1 MLRRIAAAALVLLF
15 VGVPAGA
22 QTTLVYEVFGAYFD
36 SLRQQA
42 GIPGAAVAVIGRDR
56 ILWER
61 AYGAQDV
68 DRFIATRADTPFNAD
83 GLTQTITAVMS
94 LQCAEERRLALDDSI
109 GALRVDTSEPD
120 ATIRQLLT
128 HTSGG
133 AGQLNFAYR
142 LERLAPLR
150 PVLRMCK
157 VDSYRETFANMLDRL
172 GMFDSVPGANIV
184 TVRPPEEGVP
194 TQDEVARYT
203 AVLERRATPYVVD
216 GRGRATVSRYPDSA
230 YALTPATGLVT
241 TVRDLAKFDL
251 ALKEGILVA
260 PETLAEAWSAP
271 ADASGAPLP
280 HATGWFVQPFNGEQV
295 VWQFGMTEDVSS
307 SLMITVP
314 ARGLTLI
321 VMANSDRLVRQYSP
335 KDGDITLSP
344 FARLFL
350 NTFVR

>member
-1 MLRRIAAAALVLLF
+1 MLPRIAATALVLFL

-42 GIPGAAVAVIGRDR
+42 GIPGAALAVVGRDR

-68 DRFIATRADTPFNAD
+68 DRFIAARTDTPFNAD

-94 LQCAEERRLALDDSI
+94 LQCADERRLALDDTI
-109 GALRVDTSEPD
+109 GDFRVDTSEPD
-120 ATIRQLLT
+120 ATIHQLLT
-128 HTSGG
+128 HTSGAPG
-133 AGQLNFAYR
+133 RLSFAYR
-142 LERLAPLR
+142 PERLAPLWR
-150 PVLRMCK
+150 ILRTCK
-157 VDSYRETFANMLDRL
+157 VDSYRESFARLLRQL

-184 TVRPPEEGVP
+184 TVTRGEEGVP
-194 TQDEVARYT
+194 TPDDVARYT
-203 AVLERRATPYVVD
+203 AVLERRATPYAID
-216 GRGRATVSRYPDSA
+216 GRGRATAARYPDGA
-230 YALTPATGLVT
+230 FALTPASGLVT

-251 ALKEGILVA
+251 ALKEGLLVT
-260 PETLAEAWSAP
+260 PGTLAAAWSAP
-271 ADASGAPLP
+271 GDVSGAPLP
-280 HATGWFVQPFNGEQV
+280 HATGWFVQQFGGEQV
-295 VWQFGMTEDVSS
+295 VWQFGMTEDTSS
-307 SLMITVP
+307 SLMITLP